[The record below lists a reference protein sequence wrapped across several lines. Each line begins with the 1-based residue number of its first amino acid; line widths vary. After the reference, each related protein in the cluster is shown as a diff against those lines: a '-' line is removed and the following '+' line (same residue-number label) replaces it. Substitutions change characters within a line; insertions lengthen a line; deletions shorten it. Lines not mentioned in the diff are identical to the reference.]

1 MRPSGVAQVGPFT
14 QQSPQGAAMK
24 RDLLN
29 RWPGLSRLLH
39 QRWFQYSLMLPGLL
53 AFVVII
59 ASGLFGIPI
68 GARNFAVVFVW
79 IVWWALLIMLLVP
92 FGARVWCTACPIP
105 ALGEWLARRRFIGHH
120 TGQGWTLNRRW
131 PRRLRNLWLANFGFL
146 SIALFSAIV
155 TTSPVVTSAVLLGLV
170 VLAIVL
176 HLVFERRAF
185 CRYLCPVGG
194 FLGLYSMAAPI
205 ELRRRNAETCLACK
219 FKSCFRGSTPQSLAV
234 GGTGGYPCPM
244 SEFPGAPME
253 RNNYCILCTE
263 CIKACPYD
271 NITVNARPFGL
282 DLYVEKGRKIDEAYK
297 AFIMLGSALAYSLVM
312 LGPHG
317 ALKDWAALRVPGGFV
332 VYAAGFLLT
341 TLVAAPLL
349 HLASAALARWIAAR
363 RGHRLPLKDVF
374 VDTSYTL
381 VPLGLMAW
389 IAFSISFVLPNI
401 SYAIPTISDPF
412 GWGWNLLGTA
422 SYPWTPF
429 LPGWVPY
436 LQLPVLL
443 VGLGWGVV
451 SGLRILR
458 ADFQGD
464 AKTAVVASI
473 PLALYLTGLTELFL
487 WLYLG

>member
-1 MRPSGVAQVGPFT
+1 MF
-14 QQSPQGAAMK
+14 K
-24 RDLLN
+24 RDLLR
-29 RWPGLSRLLH
+29 RWPRLSRLLH
-39 QRWFQYSLMLPGLL
+39 QRWFQFALMWPGLL

-68 GARNFAVVFVW
+68 GAKNFAVVFVW

-105 ALGEWLARRRFIGHH
+105 SLGEWLARRRFIGHH
-120 TGQGWTLNRRW
+120 AGAPWSLNRRW

-155 TTSPVVTSAVLLGLV
+155 TTSPVVTGALLLGLF
-170 VLAIVL
+170 VLAIVM
-176 HLVFERRAF
+176 HLVYERRAF

-194 FLGLYSMAAPI
+194 FLGLYSMVAPV
-205 ELRRRNAETCLACK
+205 ELRRRSAETCLACK
-219 FKSCFRGSTPQSLAV
+219 FKSCFRGSTVESLAV
-234 GGTGGYPCPM
+234 GGQGGYPCPM

-271 NITVNARPFGL
+271 NITINARPFGL
-282 DLYVEKGRKIDEAYK
+282 DLYVQKGRKIDEAYK

-317 ALKDWAALRVPGGFV
+317 FLKDWASLRQPEGFI

-341 TLVAAPLL
+341 TLVVGPLL
-349 HLASAALARWIAAR
+349 HLVATVLGRWIAGR
-363 RGHRLPLKDVF
+363 LGHRIPLKELF
-374 VDTSYTL
+374 VDASYAL
-381 VPLGLMAW
+381 VPFGLMAW
-389 IAFSISFVLPNI
+389 IAFSLSFVLPNL

-422 SYPWTPF
+422 SYPWTPYV
-429 LPGWVPY
+429 PGWVPF

-443 VGLGWGVV
+443 VGLGWGVL
-451 SGLRILR
+451 SGFRILR
-458 ADFQGD
+458 SDFQGD
-464 AKTAVVASI
+464 TRAAALASVPFAV
-473 PLALYLTGLTELFL
+473 YLTGLAELFL